1 MWVCLNHSIKPD
13 FRYTLLVNMYFLA
26 ITVPDVSLNTIAIY
40 ACGTGDLLPT
50 HPAPPWPKSGENFC
64 LETCWEAGGEPGA
77 MDNRKASREQSMCL
91 WQSYWLEEVMRG
103 EETVEDYGTTMGW
116 GLWGQVAH
124 VAVEAFGEHPGLDIL
139 VLVTC
144 SQAGFTQSF
153 VLPQPV
159 SRHHCS
165 AALK

>member
-1 MWVCLNHSIKPD
+1 
-13 FRYTLLVNMYFLA
+13 
-26 ITVPDVSLNTIAIY
+26 
-40 ACGTGDLLPT
+40 
-50 HPAPPWPKSGENFC
+50 
-64 LETCWEAGGEPGA
+64 
-77 MDNRKASREQSMCL
+77 
-91 WQSYWLEEVMRG
+91 MRG
-103 EETVEDYGTTMGW
+103 EKTVEDYGATMGW
-116 GLWGQVAH
+116 GLGGQVAH
-124 VAVEAFGEHPGLDIL
+124 VTVEAFGEHPGLDIL